1 MSEIVKPG
9 PWQLLF
15 VVVDRESGLLSY
27 LTSNGLDKVVT
38 IEPKNEPDKQK
49 VRIDVFSVCIID
61 TVPTTVAC

>member
-38 IEPKNEPDKQK
+38 IEPKNEHDKQK
-49 VRIDVFSVCIID
+49 VRIDVFSVCIND